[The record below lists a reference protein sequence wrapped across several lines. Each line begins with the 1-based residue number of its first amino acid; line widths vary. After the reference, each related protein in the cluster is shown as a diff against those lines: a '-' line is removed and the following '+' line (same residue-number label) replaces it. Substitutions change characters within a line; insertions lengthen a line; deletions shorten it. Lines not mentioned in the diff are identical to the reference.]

1 MTAESVP
8 RLRVFA
14 GPNGSGKSTIKQ
26 DLPPE
31 WLGVY
36 INADDIEKF
45 IREHGFLSL
54 ADYEVTA
61 TGPELKSFLAASTLL
76 AKAGLL
82 DQAAELALNGD
93 LVAFGAVAVNSYF
106 ASVLSDFIRHKLLE
120 AKTSFTFETV
130 MSYPDKVEFLH
141 KAQQAGFRTYLYY
154 VATKDPEINVF
165 RVQHRVAT
173 GGHPVSEKDIVS
185 RYSRSLNL
193 LSDAVAF
200 TDRAYIFDNSGH
212 ERVWIAEVTGGNEL
226 RLEAEEIP
234 YWVKTALL
242 DKFGMDFD

>member
-1 MTAESVP
+1 MAESVP

-54 ADYEVTA
+54 ADYQVTA
-61 TGPELKSFLAASTLL
+61 TGPELKNFLAASTLL

-82 DQAAELALNGD
+82 DQAAQL
-93 LVAFGAVAVNSYF
+93 
-106 ASVLSDFIRHKLLE
+106 VLSGDK
-120 AKTSFTFETV
+120 FETV
-130 MSYPDKVEFLH
+130 MSHPDKVEFLH

-234 YWVKTALL
+234 FWVKTALL